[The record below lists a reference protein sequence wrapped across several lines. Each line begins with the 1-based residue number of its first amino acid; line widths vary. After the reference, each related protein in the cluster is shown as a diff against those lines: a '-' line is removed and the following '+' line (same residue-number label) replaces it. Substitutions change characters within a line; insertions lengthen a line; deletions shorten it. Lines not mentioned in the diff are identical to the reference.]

1 MSDRLIIAI
10 DGYSSCGKS
19 TIAKDLA
26 KELGYVY
33 VDTGAMYRATTLFA
47 LRKGFLSNGKLNKEA
62 LINSLDNIQIT
73 FHFNANEKKN
83 ETFLNNESVEEEI
96 RQLPVSQNVSEVSS
110 IREVREKM
118 VALQRK
124 IGPGVVMDGRDIGTV
139 VFPNA
144 DLKIFMT
151 ADPKIRAQRRYNELL
166 EKGINVVFEEIF
178 ENIIT
183 RDHIDETRKESP
195 LQKAAD
201 AIVLENSFMTKEEQ
215 LKWIIKKV
223 EEIQQKNEN

>member
-47 LRKGFLSNGKLNKEA
+47 LRKGYLSNGALNVEA
-62 LINSLDNIQIT
+62 LINSLDDIHIT

-96 RQLPVSQNVSEVSS
+96 RQLPVSNNVSEVSS

-118 VALQRK
+118 VALQRE
-124 IGPGVVMDGRDIGTV
+124 IETGVVMDGRDIGTV

-151 ADPKIRAQRRYNELL
+151 ADPKIRAQRRYDELIAKG
-166 EKGINVVFEEIF
+166 EKVVFKEIYENVV
-178 ENIIT
+178 T
-183 RDHIDETRKESP
+183 RDHMDETRKESP
-195 LQKAAD
+195 LQKATD
-201 AIVLENSFMTKEEQ
+201 SIILDNSFMTKEEQ
-215 LKWIIKKV
+215 LKWIIDKV
-223 EEIQQKNEN
+223 TEIQNEN

>member
-26 KELGYVY
+26 KELGYIY

-47 LRKGFLSNGKLNKEA
+47 LRKGFFSNGALNKEA
-62 LINSLDNIQIT
+62 LIHSLNDIHIT

-96 RQLPVSQNVSEVSS
+96 RQLPVSRNVSEVSS
-110 IREVREKM
+110 IREVRDKM
-118 VALQRK
+118 VALQQE
-124 IGPGVVMDGRDIGTV
+124 IEPGVVMDGRDIGTV
-139 VFPNA
+139 VFPDA

-151 ADPKIRAQRRYNELL
+151 ADPKVRAQRRYDELIAKG
-166 EKGINVVFEEIF
+166 EKVVFGEIYENVV
-178 ENIIT
+178 T
-183 RDHIDETRKESP
+183 RDHMDETRKESP

-201 AIVLENSFMTKEEQ
+201 AIILDNSFMTKEEQ
-215 LKWIIKKV
+215 LKWIIDKV
-223 EEIQQKNEN
+223 VEIQHKNEN